1 MSFLCRDLAQ
11 ISIRDAFSLEDLP
24 VEIVM
29 TISDFCDTSSL
40 VNLARSSKGFYKILE
55 SEKNDRAR
63 KEFLYPP
70 EEGYKY
76 EHLESQILQNNPW
89 SNQPMPWMWMWMYKR
104 TPGASLNDTG
114 YLCRAIETGKVDG
127 LKFLLDLGADP
138 NWYTIHG
145 TTLLIHAV
153 QENQPKIVQLLLE
166 RGADVNA
173 EIWDSTPAGDR
184 VYRFNAF
191 YWAQYLPDEDIVQ
204 LLLRTGQVH
213 ILRQDLQKLLLNRP
227 LETLRVL
234 FENLTPALLMKKKSY
249 ADWTLSLLHEL
260 MDREKSRGDAMS
272 LALSFNLP
280 KEIINARCSDG
291 NTVIYKVLRQQD
303 LWSTLIPTLITCGLD
318 LSNDT
323 FDADVLG
330 PPPSY
335 YGLTTIYGA
344 TALHVMIHFGKWD
357 LANQLIKAGC
367 QLNVIARS
375 KGKRGSELHMAVRWN
390 APIDVISSLL
400 TAGADVNCVHDLGSC
415 RMPLEHPDLWLF
427 QTPLSWAIQ
436 YEREATVRAILT
448 LGIVRPDLTI
458 KNWRDETPM
467 EQARLS
473 GNVEIIRMLEEEL
486 ESQNRT

>member
-1 MSFLCRDLAQ
+1 MSSLCKDLAQ
-11 ISIRDAFSLEDLP
+11 ISIQDVFSLGDLP
-24 VEIVM
+24 VEIVI

-55 SEKNDRAR
+55 SEKNYRAR
-63 KEFLYPP
+63 KGFLYPP
-70 EEGYKY
+70 EERYKY
-76 EHLESQILQNNPW
+76 ERLEKQFLQDNPW
-89 SNQPMPWMWMWMYKR
+89 SNQPMPWMYKR
-104 TPGASLNDTG
+104 ASGISHNDTG
-114 YLCRAIETGKVDG
+114 YLCRVIETGKVDG

-138 NWYTIHG
+138 NCCTIHG

-166 RGADVNA
+166 RGADVTY
-173 EIWDSTPAGDR
+173 ISWDIPPPGQII
-184 VYRFNAF
+184 YQFNAF
-191 YWAQYLPDEDIVQ
+191 YWAQYLPDEEIVQ
-204 LLLRTGQVH
+204 LLLRTGQVQ
-213 ILRQDLQKLLLNRP
+213 IIRQEDLQKFLLNRP

-234 FENLTPALLMKKKSY
+234 FENLTPALLFGKKSY

-260 MDREKSRGDAMS
+260 MDRKKSRGEAMS

-280 KEIINARCSDG
+280 KEIINARCIDG
-291 NTVIYKVLRQQD
+291 HTIIEKVLERKD
-303 LWSTLIPTLITCGLD
+303 LWSTLIPTLITCGHD
-318 LSNDT
+318 LSDT
-323 FDADVLG
+323 FNACVYG
-330 PPPSY
+330 PLPGY
-335 YGLTTIYGA
+335 RGLTQFLGA
-344 TALHVMIHFGKWD
+344 TPLHVMIRFREWD

-367 QLNVIARS
+367 RLNVIATCERT
-375 KGKRGSELHMAVRWN
+375 RWSELYMAVKSN
-390 APIDVISSLL
+390 APMDVISSLL

-415 RMPLEHPDLWLF
+415 RMLLEHPDRLLF

-436 YEREATVRAILT
+436 YNSKDMVRAMLT

-467 EQARLS
+467 EYARLR